1 LGRPRNPQHGD
12 QSGRAVPEED
22 RVVVQRKVRGE
33 FLRAQIGRCRRQIV
47 SEPRPE
53 NGKKNFESET
63 ALRGE
68 LFKVFFCSHL
78 INLEL

>member
-1 LGRPRNPQHGD
+1 
-12 QSGRAVPEED
+12 
-22 RVVVQRKVRGE
+22 VRGE